1 MSNKSK
7 KIRPVRSAR
16 TSSHFVKKQPA
27 NSFQS
32 VLCAALV
39 SFVCGVG
46 ICVALLAV
54 FALLLTHTPLPLTA
68 VRPFA
73 CAAAAAGAT
82 VAGLVLARKVGRQL
96 LLCGFAC
103 GCFYAIC
110 QMTAAFIVSGAIM
123 LQSGDVMLSI
133 VMLFG
138 GLLGGAIAALGVAH

>member
-27 NSFQS
+27 SSFQS
-32 VLCAALV
+32 VLRAALF
-39 SFVCGVG
+39 SFLCGVG

-82 VAGLVLARKVGRQL
+82 VSGLVLARKVGRQL